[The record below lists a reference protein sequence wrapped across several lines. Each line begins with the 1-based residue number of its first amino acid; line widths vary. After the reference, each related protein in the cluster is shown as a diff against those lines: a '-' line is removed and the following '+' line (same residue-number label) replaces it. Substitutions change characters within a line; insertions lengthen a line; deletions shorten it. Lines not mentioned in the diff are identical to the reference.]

1 MTPSEHATKSS
12 NQELASAIT
21 RTEDMAARHLQK
33 LRGDELPLSGAR
45 DVDASD
51 SEDESAA
58 AQNPFDLLDQNEKDA
73 SEPDDTIA
81 PDGAP
86 AIQPQAGPK
95 TTSARKKRKAKQK
108 QKKASNSVSASAGST
123 ATAKQ
128 TSKATPQADE
138 DIDQLLASLNI
149 TQTAPSEA
157 SISGRR
163 TSKTKPDEPVLLGV
177 NPSKLK
183 ADDEMRKIFGSK
195 VVDAE
200 AKSKQQA
207 LPGGFADAS
216 RSVRRMLARG
226 LLKRV
231 QLKPGML
238 TTPKDHWPPFEGGIH
253 MEVAGKPTADGRPMF
268 RYTHS
273 AAYHGVQMV
282 FEQSQASFDPN
293 SILALL
299 EQHPYHVDSLLAMHE
314 LYRSMGEVASSDEM
328 LERCIYALEMAWHPY
343 FNPAA
348 ANTRMDYG
356 LPLNRPLFVA
366 LFKQTQNLS
375 RRGLHG
381 TALEYAKLLLGMDPA
396 DPRGVLFCIDY
407 LAIRAGQFNF
417 LKRLTAQDESIS
429 QLPNFVYSTLLADFR
444 ERTGHTASKQGR
456 GSGFAPAAAPATSS
470 TSEAE
475 ASGEASLES
484 RLSQAVMMYP
494 VVVVRLMDKLKD
506 KGVGKD
512 AEWGSLLEKAPLRHA
527 DDLDS
532 ASLSHAVDIFVER
545 HHLLWKAHDA
555 QRLLKDA
562 CTLAVQASPEE
573 QANWACVS
581 REMFPPSQD
590 NHYRHLRVADFSDTV
605 SALPPEELQAL
616 QANIPPQLIEA
627 VQRGIDAQQ
636 LADVLQISADQAA
649 ALIQAVRD
657 GGLGAPPPAN
667 EPENLEAANPWAML
681 LRTLMPW
688 INAGQAPD
696 YDQQDDGESED
707 GTVESDNDLAGADGA
722 AEGLAGE
729 AAGPHAPADEE
740 DDLD

>member
-1 MTPSEHATKSS
+1 
-12 NQELASAIT
+12 
-21 RTEDMAARHLQK
+21 
-33 LRGDELPLSGAR
+33 
-45 DVDASD
+45 
-51 SEDESAA
+51 
-58 AQNPFDLLDQNEKDA
+58 
-73 SEPDDTIA
+73 
-81 PDGAP
+81 
-86 AIQPQAGPK
+86 
-95 TTSARKKRKAKQK
+95 
-108 QKKASNSVSASAGST
+108 
-123 ATAKQ
+123 
-128 TSKATPQADE
+128 
-138 DIDQLLASLNI
+138 
-149 TQTAPSEA
+149 
-157 SISGRR
+157 
-163 TSKTKPDEPVLLGV
+163 
-177 NPSKLK
+177 
-183 ADDEMRKIFGSK
+183 MRKIFGSK

-231 QLKPGML
+231 QLKSGML

-273 AAYHGVQMV
+273 PAYHGVQMV

-381 TALEYAKLLLGMDPA
+381 TALEYAKLLLGMDPT

-417 LKRLTAQDESIS
+417 LKRLTTQDEAIS

-456 GSGFAPAAAPATSS
+456 GSGFAPAAAAAPAPSS
-470 TSEAE
+470 SNSEAE
-475 ASGEASLES
+475 AGGQASLES

-527 DDLDS
+527 DDLES

-581 REMFPPSQD
+581 HEMFPPSQD

-605 SALPPEELQAL
+605 SALPPEELQAAMGGGMGGMAPGAGAGGAHAREAL
-616 QANIPPQLIEA
+616 QANLPPQLIEM
-627 VQRGIDAQQ
+627 VLRGINAQQ
-636 LADVLQISADQAA
+636 LADRLHIPADQAA
-649 ALIQAVRD
+649 ALIQAVRG
-657 GGLGAPPPAN
+657 GGLAAPPAAI
-667 EPENLEAANPWAML
+667 EPEDLDAANPWAML
-681 LRTLMPW
+681 LRTLLPW

-696 YDQQDDGESED
+696 YDQQDDGESDD
-707 GTVESDNDLAGADGA
+707 GTVESYNDLAGAGGA
-722 AEGLAGE
+722 AEGVAGE
-729 AAGPHAPADEE
+729 AEGAHAPADEE